1 MINFSYHVNLTLL
14 AITKLLF
21 TRFSYYLH
29 ETEMHTYSII
39 IYLNPYFS
47 SNACLVA
54 CCKYCCLFRDVS
66 ISSSY
71 CHFHHHHHT
80 YIYLQPHQLT
90 CLEEST
96 SFSSHYDD
104 FDDTHNLIIWHT
116 ACSASLFYTSSMVSS
131 PSLVS
136 ISFKR
141 GRIKRLRTAV
151 TNGNDKFWRWMNLIL
166 RQACIFNIMLIT
178 CTRLQWPTPNI
189 NVLRSISILLALL
202 VKSSKFSWENL

>member
-1 MINFSYHVNLTLL
+1 
-14 AITKLLF
+14 
-21 TRFSYYLH
+21 
-29 ETEMHTYSII
+29 MHPII

-54 CCKYCCLFRDVS
+54 RCKYCCLFRDVS

-71 CHFHHHHHT
+71 CHFHHHHT

-166 RQACIFNIMLIT
+166 RQACIFNIMLINLHSPPMANAKYKYK
-178 CTRLQWPTPNI
+178 CFGEYFH
-189 NVLRSISILLALL
+189 SACFAGK
-202 VKSSKFSWENL
+202 VK